1 MQRRPVGPQGDV
13 IAAIGSPSAPAAK
26 ADSALIVTDPSL
38 FGVRGSR
45 RWHFARP
52 ITSGSAMA
60 CSQDNL
66 VLPPD
71 PERERERGTFPHS
84 SERAEVCRVNRNA
97 HPMCFWVTESL
108 DTCEVLKPSVG
119 LLAEVCVPV

>member
-1 MQRRPVGPQGDV
+1 MQRRPVGPRGDV

-66 VLPPD
+66 VPPD
-71 PERERERGTFPHS
+71 PEREREGDDFRIQAK
-84 SERAEVCRVNRNA
+84 ELRVCRVNRNA